1 LPKAVDSEVLE
12 VGSEER
18 TLLSG
23 SSRTNSSQF
32 LQKQTWIWE
41 ELFFPETQSAVLGSP
56 REHCTHVAL
65 SPHRP
70 GFSPGPEAA
79 LLSAPAPRLG
89 RSPLLPW
96 SSSTTAGR
104 PGWSPAHFS
113 PRPASLS
120 WENSGQVPPGPVMK
134 QRWGRPAGW
143 GDRPWGGQA
152 MRGGWWGAVICGA
165 GQWGC
170 PGGEAENPML
180 QQGVSLGEIPTPR
193 ALTGCHPEPA
203 THF

>member
-1 LPKAVDSEVLE
+1 

-152 MRGGWWGAVICGA
+152 MREAGGGQLFVGQASGGALVGRRR
-165 GQWGC
+165 
-170 PGGEAENPML
+170 
-180 QQGVSLGEIPTPR
+180 TPCSSR
-193 ALTGCHPEPA
+193 EFPWVRFPRPEL
-203 THF
+203 